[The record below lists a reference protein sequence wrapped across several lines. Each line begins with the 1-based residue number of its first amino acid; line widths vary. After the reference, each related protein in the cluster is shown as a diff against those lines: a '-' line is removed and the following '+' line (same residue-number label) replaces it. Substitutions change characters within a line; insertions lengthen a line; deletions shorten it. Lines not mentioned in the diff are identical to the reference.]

1 MFSIMG
7 TAVILILVG
16 SYFSGKSA
24 IELLEN
30 QINSGLKSDV
40 QTFAKNSS
48 SILSKY
54 ENMVEL
60 LSSLPITKTTL
71 KNQTLNGFQ
80 NRKQDKNWQTL
91 REQVMLPMLNL
102 NKNSIRRLYIG
113 SNFHG
118 QNLLPN
124 DSALTNYDSR
134 QRLWYKLAE
143 NSESFAYTSYLTFEL
158 TNIDVTISK
167 SVKENGNLLGVVG
180 IDIFT
185 DNIFKELQSE
195 KDTNKVAVIID
206 QNGQIIYH
214 SNKKYLLKNINADS
228 THVFNIS
235 FLGFAKEM
243 VSGKTGNGSYTEN
256 DGNTFIFHYASVGN
270 TGWRLGI
277 GINQN
282 VIDGNIR
289 NLIFKTITAD
299 FLILII
305 LLIFVFFL
313 TRKMVQPIREVVEAM
328 KNIAEGNLTGEKR
341 ILVKSDDEMGELANW
356 FNKFSDSI
364 DHIQRRSR
372 DSGEKISELSSSLIE
387 SMSTLNS
394 AAIQQSAAVA
404 QTTSAMEE
412 MFQTSLKIAEN
423 ANKVAEIALDS
434 QTTAKEGVD
443 LINLFIR
450 KMNEIENL
458 NLKRS
463 VEVTDLGNKVQ
474 KITEIIGLI
483 KQINEQTKLI
493 AFNAALEAS
502 GAGESGKRFAIVA
515 SEIRRLADTIQ
526 DSMDEI
532 KIMISEIQTQTG
544 LLQSGT
550 KQSTQIVLE
559 GVSSSKVLE
568 DNLKNIYIGT
578 KNTAENSQQ
587 ITVATDQQKSASE
600 QIVVTLH
607 EISQAVDHVAA
618 MSSDITTISEKLESM
633 SVEFKNVTVSA

>member
-7 TAVILILVG
+7 TAIILILIG

-30 QINSGLKSDV
+30 QINNGLKSDV

-60 LSSLPITKTTL
+60 LSSLPITKSVL
-71 KNQTLNGFQ
+71 KNQTLSDFR
-80 NRKQDKNWQTL
+80 NRTLDRNWQIL
-91 REQVMLPMLNL
+91 RQQVMNPMLNL
-102 NKNSIRRLYIG
+102 DKNSIRRLYIG
-113 SNFHG
+113 SQLHG

-134 QRLWYKLAE
+134 QRLWYKSAE
-143 NSESFAYTSYLTFEL
+143 NIKNFAYTSYLTFEL

-167 SVKENGNLLGVVG
+167 SVHDNGNLLGVVG

-185 DNIFKELQSE
+185 DNIFRELQSE

-228 THVFNIS
+228 THVFNSS
-235 FLGFAKEM
+235 FMGFAREM
-243 VSGKTGNGSYTEN
+243 ISGKTGNGSYTEN
-256 DGNTFIFHYASVGN
+256 DGNTFILHYAPVGN
-270 TGWRLGI
+270 TEWRLGI

-282 VIDGNIR
+282 VVDRNIR
-289 NLIFKTITAD
+289 SLIWKTVSAD
-299 FLILII
+299 FLILIVLSVI
-305 LLIFVFFL
+305 VFFL
-313 TRKMVQPIREVVEAM
+313 TRKMVQPIKEVVNAM
-328 KNIAEGNLTGEKR
+328 KNIAEGNSTGEKR
-341 ILVKSDDEMGELANW
+341 IFVQSNDEMGELANW

-364 DHIQRRSR
+364 DQIQSRSK
-372 DSGEKISELSSSLIE
+372 DSGEKISDLSSNLTE
-387 SMSTLNS
+387 SMATLNS

-423 ANKVAEIALDS
+423 AGKVAEIAIDS

-463 VEVTDLGNKVQ
+463 AEVTDLSKKVYR
-474 KITEIIGLI
+474 ITEIIGLI

-515 SEIRRLADTIQ
+515 SEIRRLADTVQ
-526 DSMDEI
+526 ESMEEI
-532 KIMISEIQTQTG
+532 KIMISEIQSQTG
-544 LLQSGT
+544 LLLTGT

-559 GVSSSKVLE
+559 GVSSSKQLE
-568 DNLKNIYIGT
+568 DNLKNIYMGT

-607 EISQAVDHVAA
+607 EISQAVDNVAA
-618 MSSDITTISEKLESM
+618 MSSEITAISEKLKLM
-633 SVEFKNVTVSA
+633 SVEFKNVTVTA